1 MRDNETS
8 KYTARDGGG
17 RFFVFANIPL
27 HPAKGFYFGAIHAT
41 PINIFLIMTRTA
53 ETLPLLCIDKGGTFT
68 DCLFRK
74 SGGAL
79 VRFKLLSSGEWR
91 VACTNGAKPDELALR
106 LSETERAQ
114 VKLGGLQ
121 GFQARVAGD
130 GGDVLCRV
138 TEACPDTGLLR
149 CDAPLPADVRSVS
162 LFTGEDAPVVAAR
175 LLTGTPAGE
184 PLPPLHWRLA
194 GTQTTNALLEG
205 RHAPTAL
212 ILSEGFA
219 DLLRIGNQ
227 QRPDIFAL
235 KVEQPAPLYRA
246 VATVPGLISASG
258 EVLEKLQAADLEPLL
273 ARWKADGIEAVA
285 VCLRNAWKNPGH
297 EQQLGVLIREAGFA
311 HVVLSSETAPLIH
324 YLDRSRTT
332 LINALLSPV
341 LAQWRRDL
349 TQAAPDGLRYAMSSA
364 GGLLPFATFK
374 PVDSLLSGP
383 AAGVTGA
390 AASGKAAGF
399 DTLLTFD
406 MGGTST
412 DVARIAGR
420 PGLRFSHR
428 VGDAEVMAPAA
439 DIETVAAG
447 GGSICR
453 FDGYRLQ
460 VGPESAGADPGPA
473 AYGRGG
479 PLTLTDINLLAG
491 RIPASD
497 FSIPLDLAASER
509 QFEALR
515 REMATS
521 PGVLPQRETLIRDLL
536 DIANER
542 MAGAIRAVSVQR
554 GYRASEHALVSF
566 GGAGGQHACELAA
579 LLGIRQVLFPGFAS
593 VLSAYGLM
601 HAQREEIAEQQLL
614 LPFERWV
621 AEAADIIQ
629 TLHQELRDR
638 FSDDENARTELSL
651 VLQLRLTGQEE
662 SLPVTMPLE
671 AYEAGRAREEFAQAW
686 LARYGMPLRDDAQLE
701 AASVRLIAR
710 LPKETP
716 SEHIHQN
723 KTSQSG
729 EGVTAYPQRKVQ
741 VLTGK
746 HTQAVPLLSREALA
760 GRLNPLPGPALI
772 SGGATTV
779 YLAPGWSAVLDAN
792 GTLIAERSA
801 DDTRHHAPESDASRL
816 SSARL
821 ELAGNRLQSIANEMG
836 EVLQRSSVS
845 VNIRERLDFSCA
857 VFDASGYLVANAAH
871 IPVHLGALGLCV
883 RGLMA
888 RLEMKPDSVYI
899 TNHPAFGGSHLPDVT
914 VVSPFFAEGRLQA
927 LVANRAHHA
936 EIGGTRPGS
945 MSPDAAH
952 LGEEGCVIPPLC
964 IVEGSQPR
972 FEALRACLTD
982 GPWPTRALREN
993 LGDIES
999 AIAANRRGLQ
1009 RLADWTARHGT
1020 EDLRESMQLILDY
1033 GEIRTREMLAKSG
1046 LSEVRAEELLDDG
1059 TPLRVKA
1066 ALRDG
1071 LLHLDFSG
1079 SGAVHPGNLNAT
1091 PAIVSSVVMYVL
1103 RVLLSEPVPLNKG
1116 LMRAVRLHL
1125 PPGTLLNPDFG
1136 EAPEACPAVFG
1147 GNTEVSQRLTDTL
1160 LKAFGKAA
1168 CSQGTMNNLLFGNA
1182 RFGFYETL
1190 GGGTGAGEGF
1200 AGADAVHH
1208 HMTNTRIT
1216 DAEVLESRYQVRV
1229 TRLEIRQDSGGTG
1242 KWRGGDG
1249 MIRELEFLEP
1259 VSLTLLSEHRKQQ
1272 PYGLAGG
1279 EAGASGRQ
1287 LIIRADGSTETL
1299 AGQAKVQLKAGDR
1312 FRIETPGGGGFG
1324 AG

>member
-1 MRDNETS
+1 M
-8 KYTARDGGG
+8 
-17 RFFVFANIPL
+17 
-27 HPAKGFYFGAIHAT
+27 
-41 PINIFLIMTRTA
+41 MTRSA

-68 DCLFRK
+68 DCLFRE
-74 SGGAL
+74 GGAL

-91 VACTNGAKPDELALR
+91 VACTNGTEPDELELLLPEA
-106 LSETERAQ
+106 ERAQ
-114 VKLGGLQ
+114 VKLGGLR

-130 GGDVLCRV
+130 RGDVLCRV

-246 VATVPGLISASG
+246 VTTVPGLISASG

-285 VCLRNAWKNPGH
+285 VCLRNAWKKPAH
-297 EQQLGVLIREAGFA
+297 EQQLGALLREAGFA

-399 DTLLTFD
+399 GTLLTFD

-453 FDGYRLQ
+453 YDGYRLL

-491 RIPASD
+491 RIPVSD

-515 REMATS
+515 REMAKS
-521 PGVLPQRETLIRDLL
+521 SGVLPQRETLIRDLL

-566 GGAGGQHACELAA
+566 GGAGGQHACELAG
-579 LLGIRQVLFPGFAS
+579 LLDIRQVLFPGFAS

-621 AEAADIIQ
+621 ADASDILQ
-629 TLHQELRDR
+629 NLRQELRAR
-638 FSDDENARTELSL
+638 FSENENTRTELSL
-651 VLQLRLTGQEE
+651 VLQLRLAGQEE

-671 AYEAGRAREEFAQAW
+671 AYEAGRAREAFAQAW
-686 LARYGMPLRDDAQLE
+686 LTRYGMPLREDAQLE

-710 LPKETP
+710 LPEDAPPVDHPATQTDE
-716 SEHIHQN
+716 SSTEM
-723 KTSQSG
+723 
-729 EGVTAYPQRKVQ
+729 YPREAR
-741 VLTGK
+741 VLTGQ

-760 GRLNPLPGPALI
+760 GRANPLPGPALI

-792 GTLIAERSA
+792 GTLIAAQSA
-801 DDTRHHAPESDASRL
+801 DKADDKAPESEISRL
-816 SSARL
+816 ASARL
-821 ELAGNRLQSIANEMG
+821 EMAGNRLQSIANEMG

-936 EIGGTRPGS
+936 EIGGMRPGS

-964 IVEGSQPR
+964 IVEGGQPR
-972 FEALRACLTD
+972 FEALRACLTE

-1009 RLADWTARHGT
+1009 RLTDWTARHGT
-1020 EDLRESMQLILDY
+1020 GDLRESMQLILDY
-1033 GEIRTREMLAKSG
+1033 GEIRTREMLSKSG

-1066 ALRDG
+1066 ALHSG

-1103 RVLLSEPVPLNKG
+1103 RVLLAEPVPLNEG

-1136 EAPEACPAVFG
+1136 VAPEACPAVFG

-1182 RFGFYETL
+1182 HFGFYETL

-1200 AGADAVHH
+1200 TGADAVHH

-1216 DAEVLESRYQVRV
+1216 DAEVLESRYPVRV
-1229 TRLEIRQDSGGTG
+1229 TRLAIRQGSGGAG

-1259 VSLTLLSEHRKQQ
+1259 VSLTLLSEHRTQR
-1272 PYGLAGG
+1272 PYGLSGG
-1279 EAGASGRQ
+1279 EAGAPGQQ
-1287 LIIRADGSTETL
+1287 LIIRADGSTEAL
-1299 AGQAKVQLKAGDR
+1299 GGQAKAQLNAGDC
-1312 FRIETPGGGGFG
+1312 FRIETPGGGGYG
-1324 AG
+1324 EE

>member
-1 MRDNETS
+1 
-8 KYTARDGGG
+8 
-17 RFFVFANIPL
+17 
-27 HPAKGFYFGAIHAT
+27 
-41 PINIFLIMTRTA
+41 MTRTA
-53 ETLPLLCIDKGGTFT
+53 DTLPRLCIDKGGTFT
-68 DCLFRK
+68 DCLYLEGGG
-74 SGGAL
+74 GGAL

-91 VACTNGAKPDELALR
+91 VACTNGAKPDELELR
-106 LSETERAQ
+106 FPEAEGAQ
-114 VKLGGLQ
+114 VKLGGMC

-138 TEACPDTGLLR
+138 TEACPDTGVLR
-149 CDAPLPADVRSVS
+149 CDAPLPAGVRSVS
-162 LFTGEDAPVVAAR
+162 FFTGEDATVVAAR

-219 DLLRIGNQ
+219 DLLRIGSQ

-235 KVEQPAPLYRA
+235 NVVQAAPLYRA
-246 VATVPGLISASG
+246 VTTVPGLINATG
-258 EVLEKLQAADLEPLL
+258 KVLEDLQPLAIEPLL
-273 ARWKADGIEAVA
+273 DRWKADGIEAVA
-285 VCLRNAWKNPGH
+285 VCLRNAWKNPAH
-297 EQQLGVLIREAGFA
+297 EHQLGALLRDAGFA

-324 YLDRSRTT
+324 YLDRSRTA

-349 TQAAPDGLRYAMSSA
+349 TKAAPGGLRYAMSSA

-383 AAGVTGA
+383 AAGVNGA

-453 FDGYRLQ
+453 YDGYRLL

-491 RIPASD
+491 RIPVSD

-515 REMATS
+515 RKMATGS
-521 PGVLPQRETLIRDLL
+521 GAMPQRETLIRDLL

-542 MAGAIRAVSVQR
+542 MARAIRAVSVQR

-621 AEAADIIQ
+621 EMAPDIFQ
-629 TLHQELRDR
+629 NLRQDLRAR
-638 FSDDENARTELSL
+638 FSEDENMRTELSL
-651 VLQLRLTGQEE
+651 MLQLRLAGQEE

-671 AYEAGRAREEFAQAW
+671 AYEAGRAREAFAEAW
-686 LARYGMPLRDDAQLE
+686 LTRYGMPLREEAQLE

-710 LPKETP
+710 LPVEAP
-716 SEHIHQN
+716 PVDHPA
-723 KTSQSG
+723 SQSG
-729 EGVTAYPQRKVQ
+729 ESSTEFYPREAR

-746 HTQAVPLLSREALA
+746 NTQAVPLLSRDALA

-772 SGGATTV
+772 SGGATTI

-792 GTLIAERSA
+792 ATLIAERSA
-801 DDTRHHAPESDASRL
+801 DDAGHHAPESETARL
-816 SSARL
+816 ASARL

-857 VFDASGYLVANAAH
+857 IFDASGYLVANAAH

-883 RGLMA
+883 RGLMD

-927 LVANRAHHA
+927 LVASRAHHA

-964 IVEGSQPR
+964 IVEGGQPR
-972 FEALRACLTD
+972 FEVLRACLTE
-982 GPWPTRALREN
+982 GLWPTRALREN

-1020 EDLRESMQLILDY
+1020 DGLGESMQLILNY
-1033 GEIRTREMLAKSG
+1033 GEVRTREMLSRSG

-1079 SGAVHPGNLNAT
+1079 SGAVHSGNLNAT

-1103 RVLLSEPVPLNKG
+1103 RVLLSEPVPLNEG

-1136 EAPEACPAVFG
+1136 EAAEACPAVFG

-1160 LKAFGKAA
+1160 LKAFGKVA

-1216 DAEVLESRYQVRV
+1216 DAEVLESRYPVRV
-1229 TRLEIRQDSGGTG
+1229 TRLEIRQGSGGAG

-1249 MIRELEFLEP
+1249 MVRELEFLEP
-1259 VSLTLLSEHRKQQ
+1259 VSLTLLSEHRNQR

-1279 EAGASGRQ
+1279 EPGSPGRQ
-1287 LIIRADGSTETL
+1287 LIIRADGSTDAL
-1299 AGQAKVQLKAGDR
+1299 GGQAKAQLNAGDR

-1324 AG
+1324 AGN